1 MGPTSVRIPEHVLV
15 RSVNG
20 ELVLL
25 NLDNEHVYG
34 LDDVGTLMW
43 EAISVAPTVEA
54 AVEHLSGQFEID
66 RDTLAGDLDRL
77 LRELSGC
84 GLVELDP
91 P

>member
-1 MGPTSVRIPEHVLV
+1 MGSVRVRVPEHVLI

-34 LDDVGTLMW
+34 LDEVATVMW
-43 EAISVAPTVEA
+43 EAVTVAPTVEI
-54 AVEHLSGQFEID
+54 AVEELSSQFEID
-66 RDTLAGDLDRL
+66 RETLSGDLRRL
-77 LRELSGC
+77 LDELSGC

-91 P
+91 S

>member
-1 MGPTSVRIPEHVLV
+1 MGSVRVRVPEHVLI

-34 LDDVGTLMW
+34 LDEVATVMW
-43 EAISVAPTVEA
+43 EAVTDTPTVED
-54 AVEHLSGQFEID
+54 AVEQLSSQFEID
-66 RDTLAGDLDRL
+66 RETLSSDLGKL
-77 LRELSGC
+77 LDELSGC

-91 P
+91 S